1 VDRCYFAKEPPEVE
15 LRGGLAFI
23 RPAGAHCEIAIT
35 PNGLAEFI
43 ASAKIALAE
52 WRIKITQALM
62 SRGVPIALSDFD
74 GLPEKPGRIAA

>member
-1 VDRCYFAKEPPEVE
+1 VDRCYFAKEAPEVE

-52 WRIKITQALM
+52 WRIEQSGKVEQINHW
-62 SRGVPIALSDFD
+62 RDH
-74 GLPEKPGRIAA
+74 AASS